1 METTESN
8 SCRERVVGQLEG
20 RGVNGVQNFGGSSCE
35 TDERLGDTFGRTSY
49 DRGHWAG
56 HNLHSAGANG
66 N

>member
-1 METTESN
+1 M
-8 SCRERVVGQLEG
+8 VGQLEG